1 MNLIVHTEKSIDKPE
16 IYISTE
22 NENADLLL
30 KKTPNLIKNINNNK
44 NFIASSSQ
52 PKINRLT
59 NKSKVVV
66 SHRERIKTPE
76 KNRLIIN
83 SIITT
88 PLSRCE
94 TEKTSLKKYGT
105 KTAASFLS
113 TSITNCSHHKTN
125 PNEVIEGNC
134 VHELC

>member
-59 NKSKVVV
+59 NKFTFYIIFYIIFK
-66 SHRERIKTPE
+66 
-76 KNRLIIN
+76 LIIN
-83 SIITT
+83 
-88 PLSRCE
+88 
-94 TEKTSLKKYGT
+94 
-105 KTAASFLS
+105 
-113 TSITNCSHHKTN
+113 
-125 PNEVIEGNC
+125 
-134 VHELC
+134 